1 MLNELAVALA
11 AFAAVVVATPA
22 ARRLALR
29 VGAIDQPDERRVHEL
44 PTPRLGGL
52 ALFVGVLAGLGVAS
66 LLPSADIRAVFAET
80 SEPQAIVLACLV
92 IVALGLLDDIR
103 GISAPAKLAGQVV
116 AAGTLALSGVNL
128 TFVYLPF
135 VNFPR
140 GTVGVLGPDLA
151 AIVTIVV
158 VVAMINAV
166 NLIDGLD
173 GLAAGIV
180 AIAAGALFAYVQLS
194 QAVTDGLPSSSGL
207 VLAAVIGACLAF
219 LIYNFNP
226 ASIFMGDTGAMLLGL
241 LLAAAGVSAIGGT
254 IQPSRGAF
262 AAFSIPVLVP
272 ALVLAVPF
280 ADTVWTILRR
290 LRGGR
295 AVFSPDKKHL
305 HHRLVEIGHSQ
316 RRAVLIMY
324 YWSALL
330 AFTGVGVSLLPLSAV
345 AVVLGIGVA
354 APLVAMV
361 VGRLRRARHRGDG
374 RARRFVSSFTK
385 SDPPD
390 PDSPADLRKR
400 SRDRL

>member
-1 MLNELAVALA
+1 MLNELAVLGA
-11 AFAAVVVATPA
+11 AFTAVLLVTPA
-22 ARRLALR
+22 ARALAVR
-29 VGAIDQPDERRVHEL
+29 VGAVDQPDERRVHQR

-52 ALFVGVLAGLGVAS
+52 ALFVGVLAGLGVGS
-66 LLPSADIRAVFAET
+66 VLPGEGFREIFENT

-92 IVALGLLDDIR
+92 IVAVGLLDDVR
-103 GISAPAKLAGQVV
+103 GISALAKLAGQIL

-128 TFVYLPF
+128 TFVYVPPDN
-135 VNFPR
+135 V
-140 GTVGVLGPDLA
+140 VVLGPDLA
-151 AIVTIVV
+151 AIVTIVG

-180 AIAAGALFAYVQLS
+180 AIAAGALFVYVQLS
-194 QAVTDGLPSSSGL
+194 QAVTDGLPSSAGL
-207 VLAAVIGACLAF
+207 VLAVVIGACLAF

-241 LLAAAGVSAIGGT
+241 LLGAAGVSAIGGT

-330 AFTGVGVSLLPLSAV
+330 AFAAVGVSLLPL
-345 AVVLGIGVA
+345 VVVVTVLLAGVA
-354 APLVAMV
+354 LPLVAMV
-361 VGRLRRARHRGDG
+361 LGRLRRARHRRNR
-374 RARRFVSSFTK
+374 RARKFVSSFTK
-385 SDPPD
+385 SQHKDQEQ
-390 PDSPADLRKR
+390 SADLRKR
-400 SRDRL
+400 PRGRL

>member
-1 MLNELAVALA
+1 MLNELVVLGT
-11 AFAAVVVATPA
+11 AFLAVVIVTPA

-29 VGAIDQPDERRVHEL
+29 LGAVDQPDERRVHER

-52 ALFVGVLAGLGVAS
+52 ALFIGVLAAVAVGS
-66 LLPSADIRAVFAET
+66 LLPGAGFRDVFAET
-80 SEPQAIVLACLV
+80 SEPQAIVLACIV
-92 IVALGLLDDIR
+92 IVAVGLLDDIR
-103 GISAPAKLAGQVV
+103 GISAPVKLAGQVV

-128 TFVYLPF
+128 TFVYVPPGN
-135 VNFPR
+135 V
-140 GTVGVLGPDLA
+140 VVLGPDLA
-151 AIVTIVV
+151 AIVTIVG

-180 AIAAGALFAYVQLS
+180 AIAATALFAYVQLS
-194 QAVTDGLPSSSGL
+194 QAVTDGLPSSAGL

-241 LLAAAGVSAIGGT
+241 LLGAAGVSAIGGT

-272 ALVLAVPF
+272 ALVLAVPL

-330 AFTGVGVSLLPLSAV
+330 AFAGVGVSLLPLP
-345 AVVLGIGVA
+345 VVLGVLGVGVVL
-354 APLVAMV
+354 PLAAMV
-361 VGRLRRARHRGDG
+361 LGRLRRARHRRGG
-374 RARRFVSSFTK
+374 RARRFVPSFTK
-385 SDPPD
+385 SPPQEQE
-390 PDSPADLRKR
+390 PTADLHKR
-400 SRDRL
+400 T

>member
-1 MLNELAVALA
+1 MLAVAFTIVL
-11 AFAAVVVATPA
+11 VATPA
-22 ARRLALR
+22 ARRLAVRL
-29 VGAIDQPDERRVHEL
+29 GAVDQPDERRVHER

-52 ALFVGVLAGLGVAS
+52 ALFAGVLAGLGLAS
-66 LLPSADIRAVFAET
+66 QLPGFDSVFTGT
-80 SEPQAIVLACLV
+80 SEPQAIVLASVV
-92 IVALGLLDDIR
+92 IVTVGLLDDIR

-128 TFVYLPF
+128 TFVYVPPGN
-135 VNFPR
+135 V
-140 GTVGVLGPDLA
+140 VALGPDLA
-151 AIVTIVV
+151 ALITILA

-173 GLAAGIV
+173 GLATGIV

-194 QAVTDGLPSSSGL
+194 EAITDGLPSSSGL
-207 VLAAVIGACLAF
+207 VLAAVIGVCLAF
-219 LIYNFNP
+219 LVYNFSP

-241 LLAAAGVSAIGGT
+241 LLAAAGVSAVGGT

-290 LRGGR
+290 LRSGR
-295 AVFSPDKKHL
+295 AVFSPDKQHL

-330 AFTGVGVSLLPLSAV
+330 AFAGVGVSLLPLW
-345 AVVLGIGVA
+345 AVVVVLAVGVGA
-354 APLVAMV
+354 ALTGMIL
-361 VGRLRRARHRGDG
+361 GRLMRARHRA
-374 RARRFVSSFTK
+374 RRRTRRFVSSFTK
-385 SDPPD
+385 TPST
-390 PDSPADLRKR
+390 DSELAADQRKR
-400 SRDRL
+400 S